1 MDVIR
6 EHLMYKNSPLT
17 ICMSTITSQEQYEII
32 RIILE
37 SNTEKITICKHNST
51 NKYIDILLDKLDVSI
66 KNCEL
71 EQPEHRQFDRH
82 MAHNPSR

>member
-17 ICMSTITSQEQYEII
+17 ICMASITSQEQYEII

-37 SNTEKITICKHNST
+37 SKTEKITICKHSST
-51 NKYIDILLDKLDVSI
+51 NKYIDVLLDKLSI
-66 KNCEL
+66 TFTDCRTEQL
-71 EQPEHRQFDRH
+71 EHQRFDHH
-82 MAHNPSR
+82 MECKTSH

>member
-17 ICMSTITSQEQYEII
+17 ICMSSITPQEQYEVI

-37 SNTEKITICKHNST
+37 SKTEKITICKHSST
-51 NKYIDILLDKLDVSI
+51 NKYIDVLLGKVNITLTDCLI
-66 KNCEL
+66 
-71 EQPEHRQFDRH
+71 EQQQHQRFDH
-82 MAHNPSR
+82 HTGYTVFH

>member
-17 ICMSTITSQEQYEII
+17 ICMLNIRSQEQYEVI

-37 SNTEKITICKHNST
+37 SKTEKITVCKHNST
-51 NKYIDILLDKLDVSI
+51 NKYIDALLNKINITLIDCQI
-66 KNCEL
+66 
-71 EQPEHRQFDRH
+71 EQPQHQYFDLH
-82 MAHNPSR
+82 MEYKASH